1 MIYKEELQKIA
12 AEHGGVLYPKDVVNA
27 ARNPNSPLHGAFEW
41 DDGIAAEKFRLV
53 QARELIRVQVT
64 MIPSR
69 GTPVRA
75 FVSLS
80 PDRVENGGYFPIEQV
95 MNTEKLRLQMLRD
108 AARDLQIFTT
118 KFREIEELTKV
129 NAAAEEFLA
138 GRKADEVDNVK

>member
-64 MIPSR
+64 MIPNRS
-69 GTPVRA
+69 TPVRA

-80 PDRVENGGYFPIEQV
+80 PDRIENGGYFPIEQV
-95 MNTEKLRLQMLRD
+95 MNTGELRQQMLRD
-108 AARDLQIFTT
+108 AARDLQIFTA
-118 KFREIEELTKV
+118 KFREIEELAKV
-129 NAAAEEFLA
+129 NAAAGEFLA
-138 GRKADEVDNVK
+138 GREVDNVK